1 MDMMFVVAMTCAA
14 NHGRIVRNDHDLP
27 PASVQGSERVD
38 GDIEGL
44 LASRIGSSL
53 TRLLEKSRWAS
64 LAAAA

>member
-1 MDMMFVVAMTCAA
+1 
-14 NHGRIVRNDHDLP
+14 
-27 PASVQGSERVD
+27 VQGSERVD